1 MKLKLFKKFFLT
13 TTLLMLLG
21 ITCITILLS
30 IFVSNYM
37 TSQKQ
42 QVLEDNCHAINDAI
56 TALEGSDLGE
66 KEIMTLFRTMS
77 KVTEADIF
85 LTDPNG
91 EVLICSCSEWSLDGL
106 CHHNEAAVSKE
117 IMAQVLK
124 GDFHEAGDLDGHYD
138 QVQFTYGAPMQ
149 DAEGEVFGAVFSTL
163 SPNNIRVFYNTILRL
178 FMLSALIPIVIMF
191 FAEFYIS
198 YRFTK
203 PLRLMAEAS
212 RSMAKGDFSKRIP
225 VTGDDE
231 IGELAVAFNQMTN
244 SLVQIEGTRR
254 RFIANVSHELKT
266 PMTTIGGFID
276 GMIDGTIP
284 PEKQPQYLALVS
296 AEIKRLSRLVQS
308 MLSLAKLESGEQQ
321 VNRTSFDIGDM
332 VLSVVLSQEQRIA
345 ERELEITGLDT
356 LQPAK
361 VFADYDLLYQ
371 VVYNLV
377 DNAVKFTNQGGN
389 VTFATAVFDN
399 AVEFRIRNTGEG
411 IDKKDLPFVFER
423 FYKSDRSRS
432 AVKDSTGLG
441 LHLANTIIQIH
452 GGKMAVESQVGSYT
466 EFTFVLPQPKPET
479 PGKSKGKG

>member
-21 ITCITILLS
+21 ITGITILLS

-37 TSQKQ
+37 TGQKQ
-42 QVLEDNCHAINDAI
+42 QVLKENCHAISEAI
-56 TALEGSDLGE
+56 VTLEESDLGE
-66 KEIMTLFRTMS
+66 KEIITLFRTMS
-77 KVTEADIF
+77 KVTEADVF
-85 LTDPNG
+85 LTDANG
-91 EVLICSCSEWSLDGL
+91 KVMICGCEAWSVDGL
-106 CHHNEAAVSKE
+106 CSHNESELSGE
-117 IMAQVLK
+117 IMVKVLA
-124 GDFHEAGDLDGHYD
+124 GEFQEAGNLNGHFE
-138 QVQFTYGAPMQ
+138 QVHFTYGSRLV
-149 DAEGEVFGAVFSTL
+149 DKDGKVLGAVFSTI

-178 FMLSALIPIVIMF
+178 FLLSALVPIIIMF
-191 FAEFYIS
+191 FAEYYIS

-212 RSMAKGDFSKRIP
+212 HSMAKGDFSKRIP

-284 PEKQPQYLALVS
+284 PEQQPHYLSLVS
-296 AEIKRLSRLVQS
+296 AEVKRLSRLVQS

-321 VNRTSFDIGDM
+321 VNRTDFDICDM
-332 VLSVVLSQEQRIA
+332 LLSVVLSQEQRIA
-345 ERELEITGLDT
+345 ERELQIEGLDT
-356 LQPAK
+356 LNPAK
-361 VFADYDLLYQ
+361 VNADYDLLYQ

-377 DNAVKFTNQGGN
+377 DNAVKFTNSGGTI
-389 VTFATAVFDN
+389 TFSTAAFDN
-399 AVEFRIRNTGEG
+399 AVECKIHNTGVG
-411 IDKKDLPFVFER
+411 IEQKDLPFIFER
-423 FYKSDRSRS
+423 FYKGDRSRS
-432 AVKDSTGLG
+432 VMKDSTGLG

-452 GGKMAVESQVGSYT
+452 GGKISVKSKAGEYT
-466 EFTFVLPQPKPET
+466 EFTFLLPLRNTESTAK
-479 PGKSKGKG
+479 K